1 MLLSYG
7 SMARSKIM
15 FTALFWKKAWV
26 WIKHHWYAPVIIIL
40 LLGFSLTKS
49 NIKSKLYKLLDD
61 QKDLYEKEKDLIEK
75 TNKEK
80 ELEKDLARKRHEE
93 LVKRLEEEY
102 NVELEKLK
110 RDKQKELADLT
121 EEYKDSEEE
130 LAKRIAEVLGAEYV
144 KPEGE

>member
-1 MLLSYG
+1 MLPSSG
-7 SMARSKIM
+7 SMVRIKIM
-15 FTALFWKKAWV
+15 FTALFWKKAWA
-26 WIKHHWYAPVIIIL
+26 WIKHHWYLPVILIL
-40 LLGFSLTKS
+40 LFGFSLTNS
-49 NIKSKLYKLLDD
+49 SIKNKLYKLLID

-80 ELEKDLARKRHEE
+80 ELEKDLARRRHEE

-102 NVELEKLK
+102 NIELEKLK
-110 RDKQKELADLT
+110 RDKQKELVNLT
-121 EEYKDSEEE
+121 EKYKDSEEE